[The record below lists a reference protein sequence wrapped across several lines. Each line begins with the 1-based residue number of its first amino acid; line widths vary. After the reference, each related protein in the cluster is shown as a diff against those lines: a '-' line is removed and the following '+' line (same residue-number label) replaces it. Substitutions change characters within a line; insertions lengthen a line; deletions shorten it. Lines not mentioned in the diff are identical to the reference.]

1 MKLNPHLITNSATP
15 QNEPV
20 PPLVRVR
27 DVATLLA
34 VSRHT
39 VHHLIDS
46 GDLAA
51 SEINSTAKLKPPVK
65 QRRHVRVTRESLLDF
80 YKKRFGHSLTRALA
94 NPFEP

>member
-1 MKLNPHLITNSATP
+1 MITNSTTP
-15 QNEPV
+15 KKEPV
-20 PPLVRVR
+20 PPLVKVR
-27 DVATLLA
+27 DVATLLS

-51 SEINSTAKLKPPVK
+51 SEINSTSKERKHL
-65 QRRHVRVTRESLLDF
+65 RVTRNSLLTF
-80 YKKRFGHSLTRALA
+80 YKKRFGHSLLRALA

>member
-1 MKLNPHLITNSATP
+1 MITNSTTLK
-15 QNEPV
+15 EPV
-20 PPLVRVR
+20 PPLVKVR
-27 DVATLLA
+27 DVATLLS

-51 SEINSTAKLKPPVK
+51 SEINSTAKERKH
-65 QRRHVRVTRESLLDF
+65 RRVTRESLLGF

>member
-1 MKLNPHLITNSATP
+1 MITNSTTP
-15 QNEPV
+15 QKEPV
-20 PPLVRVR
+20 PPLVKVR
-27 DVATLLA
+27 DVATLLS

-51 SEINSTAKLKPPVK
+51 SEINSTSKERKHL
-65 QRRHVRVTRESLLDF
+65 RVTRASLLGF